1 MITQD
6 FKEKIAMQKAQNLF
20 DTNRLNYIIIS
31 DNLISYNIREDT
43 DDSKEI
49 EMGYKL
55 LEAKELQWFDKL
67 NNWNRNEFS
76 TVCIPFSFFV
86 TIY

>member
-6 FKEKIAMQKAQNLF
+6 FKEKSTMQKAKNLF

-43 DDSKEI
+43 DDSKEKW
-49 EMGYKL
+49 YVNL
-55 LEAKELQWFDKL
+55 LSLIKKGIINDEK
-67 NNWNRNEFS
+67 
-76 TVCIPFSFFV
+76 
-86 TIY
+86 

>member
-43 DDSKEI
+43 DDSKEKW
-49 EMGYKL
+49 YVNL
-55 LEAKELQWFDKL
+55 LSLIKKGIINDEK
-67 NNWNRNEFS
+67 
-76 TVCIPFSFFV
+76 
-86 TIY
+86 

>member
-6 FKEKIAMQKAQNLF
+6 FKEKSTMQKAKDLF

-43 DDSKEI
+43 DSSKERW
-49 EMGYKL
+49 YVNL
-55 LEAKELQWFDKL
+55 LSLIKKGIMNDKK
-67 NNWNRNEFS
+67 
-76 TVCIPFSFFV
+76 
-86 TIY
+86 